1 MSSTFTLPL
10 RLNTRLNPNNDGS
23 IGTPNTGAAQI
34 SQQTPIVAAAAATV
48 TIPAGSIIHSID
60 GYLNVVGAASRA
72 ISITSNGT
80 TTAVGSLVT
89 TSLGKVAAT
98 FTASAAVANLLANV
112 GTYDVTITL
121 ASEAASAGV
130 LSVQYTGRNSDGTI
144 IAYGSGY
151 TNS

>member
-10 RLNTRLNPNNDGS
+10 RLNTRQTPNNDGS
-23 IGTPNTGAAQI
+23 IAAPNTGAAMI

-48 TIPAGSIIHSID
+48 VIPAGSIISNIS

-72 ISITSNGT
+72 ITITSNGT
-80 TTAVGSLVT
+80 TTTVGSLVT
-89 TSLGKVAAT
+89 TALGKVDAT

-130 LSVQYTGRNSDGTI
+130 LSVEYTGRNQDGTI